1 MWFAKFHARHFL
13 LDNVPWLGR
22 PVEVDS
28 DLIKTLIENDQPYTM
43 WEIAYIPKTS
53 KSIKLLVKMKNVSFI
68 SWKNPYGHC
77 GNPIVSMCM
86 PLTLLSPQLTVFPVN
101 SL

>member
-1 MWFAKFHARHFL
+1 MICSVYGEGAMTDRMCQSGLLSFMLDFL
-13 LDNVPWLGR
+13 LDGAPWLGR

-53 KSIKLLVKMKNVSFI
+53 KSIKLLVKMKNVFYFTEKTK
-68 SWKNPYGHC
+68 WTFW
-77 GNPIVSMCM
+77 PI
-86 PLTLLSPQLTVFPVN
+86 Q
-101 SL
+101 